1 MQRKNIKLICL
12 YKDILLK
19 DLAKKCNMDTKNFLT
34 QLAKDNLREKM
45 LSKIANNLNC
55 TLEYLWIDKDSNTN
69 LNENLV
75 LSQSE
80 VIKNICKSKKILH
93 TDLAHKIGTTP
104 QNFTNKLTYNDFKE
118 NTLLEIAT
126 ALNCTLTIKW
136 IDKETGKEFY

>member
-69 LNENLV
+69 LNENLL

-80 VIKNICKSKKILH
+80 VIKNICKLKKILH
-93 TDLAHKIGTTP
+93 LSLIHI
-104 QNFTNKLTYNDFKE
+104 
-118 NTLLEIAT
+118 
-126 ALNCTLTIKW
+126 
-136 IDKETGKEFY
+136 